1 MTVQF
6 TAPRR
11 DWVLPA
17 IPPTPLQLIGQAAA
31 REFGVKP
38 ADIFSG
44 IKVREVAHA
53 RQAAFYVARE
63 ITDASLPQI
72 GRTFRRDH
80 TTVIHGLQAVEARMT
95 PRLRTQLDRIKIAAM
110 GGME

>member
-6 TAPRR
+6 TAPKR
-11 DWVLPA
+11 DWVMPV

-31 REFGVKP
+31 REFGVKA
-38 ADIFSG
+38 ADLFG
-44 IKVREVAHA
+44 RTKVKEVAHA

-72 GRTFRRDH
+72 ARTFRRDH
-80 TTVIHGLQAVEARMT
+80 TTVIYGIEAVEARMC
-95 PRLRTQLDRIKIAAM
+95 PRLRMQLDRIKIAAM
-110 GGME
+110 GAME